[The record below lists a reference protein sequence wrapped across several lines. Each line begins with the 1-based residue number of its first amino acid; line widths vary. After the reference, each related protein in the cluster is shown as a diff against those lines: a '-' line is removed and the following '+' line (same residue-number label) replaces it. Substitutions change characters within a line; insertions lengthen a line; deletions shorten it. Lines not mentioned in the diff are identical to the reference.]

1 MSGIKDSERI
11 DALRKRLYERGTP
24 EVERTKHTLSD
35 TPVDVPH
42 VWNRTPGQHPPRAA
56 APVDTM
62 PVAPPPRPAPAPTPT
77 YSTSAPLTQ
86 VESPTARP
94 LAAPRPSLATMSPRP
109 TNKRYRLKMIAAGLI
124 FFVLSI
130 MVSIV
135 FMTFGNGGISGENI
149 TITATGPFTIGGG
162 EIMPV
167 QVGINNDNQVAIESA
182 TLIVEYPRGTLSA
195 NEERK
200 ELFSERLPLDTI
212 AAGETINV
220 PLRAIVFGE
229 ENQEQEIKV
238 SIEYRVAGSNAL
250 FFKEAESLRFKISS
264 SPLVVTVDALK
275 KISSGQETELTLTV
289 RSNAQ
294 NTISDVLLIAEY
306 PLGFS
311 YSSAEPQPTG
321 GQNQWRI
328 DTLEPEETVSITIK
342 GVVVGQATDE
352 YAINFAVGV
361 PNERDS
367 RTLAS
372 IFATAQT
379 QFEIEQPFLDIDME
393 IAGVING
400 TAVVKPV
407 ERSSV
412 SIEVTNT
419 LQDSIYDIVAE
430 VQLSGNAISDLEV
443 GPPSGFYDS
452 NSKKITWDISSA
464 PELEDLAPGETAR
477 LTFAIAP
484 SEAAATSPEI
494 NIAVNIKARRVSES
508 QVAETLTGTAKGTM
522 KVATALTLDGFA
534 THNNGV
540 FTDVGPVPPR
550 PEQKTSYTA
559 SFSLQNGTNDISGG
573 VMTATLPTY
582 VTWENQTNGAGTFT
596 YDQVKRL
603 VTWNVGKV
611 SANAS
616 VFGSFQVSMVPS
628 RSQLGTEPT
637 LVGEQFF
644 TANDLFTGTVVRS
657 KSSPV
662 TTEMSTEVGYNKG
675 NGTVTE

>member
-11 DALRKRLYERGTP
+11 EALRKRLYERGTP
-24 EVERTKHTLSD
+24 EVERTKHTLTD
-35 TPVDVPH
+35 APVDVPH
-42 VWNRTPGQHPPRAA
+42 VWKRAPQA
-56 APVDTM
+56 APKPSTPPPAPVAVSAQPRVAP
-62 PVAPPPRPAPAPTPT
+62 PVAPYVPPSRNEDVYAT
-77 YSTSAPLTQ
+77 
-86 VESPTARP
+86 P

-109 TNKRYRLKMIAAGLI
+109 QNKRYRFKMIAAGLI

-130 MVSIV
+130 MVSIL

-162 EIMPV
+162 EIMPI
-167 QVGINNDNQVAIESA
+167 QVGLHNNNQVAIESA

-200 ELFSERLPLDTI
+200 ELYSERLPLDVV

-220 PLRAIVFGE
+220 PIRAIVFGE

-238 SIEYRVAGSNAL
+238 SVEYRVAGSNAL
-250 FFKEAESLRFKISS
+250 FFKEAEPLRFKISS
-264 SPLVVTVDALK
+264 SPLVVNVDALK
-275 KISSGQETELTLTV
+275 KISSGQETELTLEIK
-289 RSNAQ
+289 SNAQ
-294 NTISDVLLIAEY
+294 NTMSDVLLIAEY

-311 YSSAEPQPTG
+311 YTSADPAPTS
-321 GQNQWRI
+321 GQNQWQI
-328 DTLEPEETVSITIK
+328 DTLDPEQKVTIKIK

-352 YAINFAVGV
+352 YAVNFAVGV

-379 QFEIEQPFLDIDME
+379 QFEIEQPFLDIDLE
-393 IAGVING
+393 IAGVVNG

-452 NSKKITWDISSA
+452 NTKKIIWDISSA
-464 PELEDLAPGETAR
+464 PELENLAPGETAR

-508 QVAETLTGTAKGTM
+508 QAAETLTGTAKGTM
-522 KVATALTLDGFA
+522 KVASALELDGFA
-534 THNNGV
+534 THSSGV

-550 PEQKTSYTA
+550 PEQKTSYTL
-559 SFSLQNGTNDISGG
+559 SFSLQNGTNDIAGG

-582 VTWENQTNGAGTFT
+582 VTWENQTAGTGTFS

-611 SANAS
+611 EANAS
-616 VFGSFQVSMVPS
+616 VFGSIQVSLVPS
-628 RSQLGTEPT
+628 RSQLATEPT

-644 TANDLFTGTVVRS
+644 RADDLFTGSVVRDTS
-657 KSSPV
+657 APV
-662 TTEMSTEVGYNKG
+662 TTEISTEAGFDKG
-675 NGTVTE
+675 NGTVVE

>member
-1 MSGIKDSERI
+1 
-11 DALRKRLYERGTP
+11 
-24 EVERTKHTLSD
+24 
-35 TPVDVPH
+35 
-42 VWNRTPGQHPPRAA
+42 
-56 APVDTM
+56 
-62 PVAPPPRPAPAPTPT
+62 
-77 YSTSAPLTQ
+77 
-86 VESPTARP
+86 
-94 LAAPRPSLATMSPRP
+94 
-109 TNKRYRLKMIAAGLI
+109 
-124 FFVLSI
+124 
-130 MVSIV
+130 
-135 FMTFGNGGISGENI
+135 
-149 TITATGPFTIGGG
+149 
-162 EIMPV
+162 MPV
-167 QVGINNDNQVAIESA
+167 QVGIHNNNQVAIESA

-200 ELFSERLPLDTI
+200 ELYSERLPLDQV

-229 ENQEQEIKV
+229 ENQEQEIIV
-238 SIEYRVAGSNAL
+238 SVEYRVAGSNAL
-250 FFKEAESLRFKISS
+250 FFKEAEPLRFKISS
-264 SPLVVTVDALK
+264 SPLVVKVDALK
-275 KISSGQETELTLTV
+275 KISSGQETELTLEIT
-289 RSNAQ
+289 SNAQ
-294 NTISDVLLIAEY
+294 NAMSDVLLTAEY

-311 YSSAEPQPTG
+311 FTSANPAPTS
-321 GQNQWRI
+321 GQNQWQI
-328 DTLEPEETVSITIK
+328 DTLDPGEKVTISIT

-352 YAINFAVGV
+352 HAINFAIGV

-379 QFEIEQPFLDIDME
+379 QFEIEQPFLDIDLE

-400 TAVVKPV
+400 TAVVKPI

-452 NSKKITWDISSA
+452 NSKKITWDISSS

-484 SEAAATSPEI
+484 SEAAITSPEI
-494 NIAVNIKARRVSES
+494 DIAVNIKARRVSES
-508 QVAETLTGTAKGTM
+508 QAAETLTGTAKGTM
-522 KVATALTLDGFA
+522 KVASSLVLDGFA
-534 THNNGV
+534 THSSGV

-550 PEQKTSYTA
+550 PEQKTSYTL
-559 SFSLQNGTNDISGG
+559 SFSLQNGTNDVAGG

-582 VTWENQTNGAGTFT
+582 VTWENKTGGSGTFS

-611 SANAS
+611 EANAS
-616 VFGSFQVSMVPS
+616 VFGSIQVSLVPS

-637 LVGEQFF
+637 LIGEQFF
-644 TANDLFTGTVVRS
+644 RADDLFTGSVVRDTS
-657 KSSPV
+657 APV
-662 TTEMSTEVGYNKG
+662 TTEISTEAGFDKG